1 MSVQEKQLII
11 YISIFGVAL
20 VILISLLFY
29 IFYTSR
35 KKILLEKFEA
45 KRRYQE
51 QLNNITLEIQDQT
64 LKNVGRELHDNLGQK
79 LTLAN
84 LQLGTMK
91 VNDMILAE
99 QKKSLAEILQESIID
114 LRSLSKTL
122 NSDIVTKNGL
132 LYSIEQEVSRLN
144 RLNYINV
151 NLNVIG
157 TPYRLTKEKE
167 LVMFR
172 IFQESINNTLKHAG
186 ATSLFI
192 ELGFAK
198 KQIHMKLTDD
208 GEGFDVEGNFNSAGM
223 KSMKSR
229 AALIQA
235 ELNIKSSAK
244 GTKIKVVLDNLNDR
258 NYEE

>member
-91 VNDMILAE
+91 INDATQVE
-99 QKKSLAEILQESIID
+99 QHRMLGETLQQSIKD

-122 NSDIVTKNGL
+122 NSDVVANNGL
-132 LYSIEQEVSRLN
+132 LYSIEQEVARLN

-151 NLNVIG
+151 ELNVVG
-157 TPYRLTKEKE
+157 ETYRLNQEKE
-167 LVMFR
+167 LVVFR
-172 IFQESINNTLKHAG
+172 IFQETINNTLKHAE
-186 ATSLFI
+186 ATSLLIQLQYEENRFQMN
-192 ELGFAK
+192 LK
-198 KQIHMKLTDD
+198 DD
-208 GEGFDVEGNFNSAGM
+208 GQGFDLEENFSSAGLKNM
-223 KSMKSR
+223 KNR
-229 AALIQA
+229 AVFIQA
-235 ELNIKSSAK
+235 KLNIHSDIGK
-244 GTKIKVVLDNLNDR
+244 GTKLSLTLNI
-258 NYEE
+258 